1 MKALTPHWI
10 HWGTYRRYIMRVLFT
25 GKNGCVN
32 YDDHHV
38 RCILRVGNKWVIKY
52 NDKVDYG
59 IITGIELDAEKYELW
74 KIEEE

>member
-10 HWGTYRRYIMRVLFT
+10 LWGTYRRYEMRVIFM
-25 GKNGCVN
+25 GKGGFVE
-32 YDDHHV
+32 YEDTKV
-38 RCILRVGNKWVIKY
+38 KSVMRVGGKWVIRY

-59 IITGIELDAEKYELW
+59 IITGIELDADKYDLW